1 MEVEKIVIVESQK
14 KLKICVHVPES
25 YILYFVLCCCIVSA
39 GCVDLQSNLCVWRFH
54 LLLSRSD
61 L

>member
-25 YILYFVLCCCIVSA
+25 YTFYFVTFTNYRYHV
-39 GCVDLQSNLCVWRFH
+39 VV
-54 LLLSRSD
+54 LSVQD
-61 L
+61 V